1 MESFVDGLFFSL
13 GRKEYGSTYYFHMLR
28 GLLVFL
34 GVWQQ
39 VAIGSF
45 LHAQTVSQPG
55 DRFSVAFLTDIHLQP
70 ERRAPIG
77 FQMAIDKVNEL
88 NPDFV
93 ISGGDQVYDVMR
105 GNLGRADSL
114 FQLYTEMSK
123 GFNMPVY
130 NTVGNHDLF
139 AIYPESPEDENHPDY
154 KFGMYRRYLGDT
166 YYSFDHKG
174 WHFIVL
180 NSLGV
185 TEDKKYKAEVDSAQL
200 AWLEA
205 DLLGVDLRTP
215 IVMVTHIP
223 LVTARG
229 IVTGNPAGH
238 HVINSA
244 AVLALMEQHN
254 LRLILQGHIHWKEH
268 GQVNDRF
275 EYLTGGS
282 IAGNG
287 WRGRRHDTKEG
298 FVLIR
303 IDGEDLSWEYIDHGW
318 EAERLRWENRK

>member
-1 MESFVDGLFFSL
+1 MRILQI
-13 GRKEYGSTYYFHMLR
+13 
-28 GLLVFL
+28 LLSNL
-34 GVWQQ
+34 LIQL
-39 VAIGSF
+39 AI
-45 LHAQTVSQPG
+45 LNCLYAQSSISQPVS
-55 DRFSVAFLTDIHLQP
+55 FTFAFLTDIHLQP

-105 GNLGRADSL
+105 GNLGRADTL
-114 FQLYTEMSK
+114 FQLYTEMSR

-139 AIYPESPEDENHPDY
+139 AIYPESPEDETHPDY
-154 KFGMYRRYLGDT
+154 KYGMYKRYLGDT

-185 TEDKKYKAEVDSAQL
+185 SEDKRYTAVVDSVQL
-200 AWLEA
+200 AWLKN
-205 DLLGVDLRTP
+205 DLIGVSRQTP
-215 IVMVTHIP
+215 VVLVTHIP

-229 IVTGNPAGH
+229 IITGNPAGH
-238 HVINSA
+238 HVGNSSE
-244 AVLALMEQHN
+244 VLAALEEHN
-254 LRLILQGHIHWKEH
+254 LKLILQGHIHWKEH

-275 EYLTGGS
+275 QYLTGGS

-287 WRGRRHDTKEG
+287 WKGRRHDTKEG
-298 FVLIR
+298 FVLLHV
-303 IDGEDLSWEYIDHGW
+303 DGDDFRWEYIDHGW
-318 EAERLRWENRK
+318 EAERLRFGAEE